1 MGALHCQGSECT
13 GQGIALIEA
22 IVLLAEGVGCDR
34 VGYFQECDR
43 VILLVPTALKS
54 ASTMQPPRW

>member
-13 GQGIALIEA
+13 GQGIALVEA

-43 VILLVPTALKS
+43 VILLVPNWYI
-54 ASTMQPPRW
+54 MEIFP